1 MVILINEVI
10 VLSIHDF
17 EKPSLTTDIVLLRVF
32 EIASDNI
39 RRNSDVELQVL
50 MVKRDEE
57 PCKNKYSLPGGF
69 VDIDEDI
76 AVNVRR
82 KLFTKTGVE
91 GDFYIEQLFTWGDI
105 NRDERGRVV
114 SVSYLGLCNY
124 QNYSVVKKVENSKW
138 LNVKAVLDGEYGE
151 LAFDHKKIIE
161 YALERIKGKIEYTDI
176 AFNLLPEKFTM
187 AECKA
192 VYELILNKNLLNFQ
206 RSMSEYVVPLEEMQT
221 GKQFRPARLF
231 KLNKDRKSKF

>member
-1 MVILINEVI
+1 M
-10 VLSIHDF
+10 SIHDF
-17 EKPSLTTDIVLLRVF
+17 EKPSLTTDIVLLRVADKVS
-32 EIASDNI
+32 ENK
-39 RRNSDVELQVL
+39 RKNSEKELQVL
-50 MVKRDEE
+50 LIKRKDE
-57 PCKNKYSLPGGF
+57 PCKDCYSLPGGF
-69 VDIDEDI
+69 VNIDEPI
-76 AVNVRR
+76 YVNVRR
-82 KLFTKTGVE
+82 KLYEKTEVS
-91 GDFYIEQLFTWGDI
+91 GDFYIEQLYTWGELD
-105 NRDERGRVV
+105 RDSRGRVI
-114 SVSYLGLCNY
+114 SVSYLGLCNNETY
-124 QNYSVVKKVENSKW
+124 TEKFITNEW
-138 LNVKAVLDGEYGE
+138 LNVYEVLEGKYGD